1 MNGKQLKNSILQ
13 WAIQGKLVPPVC
25 RQAGKTLMTNPVPRD
40 KGKECWFTYVIECE
54 DGSFYKGFTDNLLRR
69 YQQHCNGTGA
79 DYTKTHKP
87 KQLYYWEM
95 HYSKEAAL
103 QREKYLK
110 SGVGREWFKKEVVDK
125 PENFEPASVLLEK
138 IRQEKERLIKEK
150 KIKRDKNASIIYR
163 GEDNSYYEK
172 ILTTGEVKCIDEE
185 VPFEIPKG
193 WEWTRIGNIFNH
205 TSGKQQSSSNKGGG
219 TPQKFI
225 TTSNLYWG
233 HFILDNVKV
242 MNFTDEEIKTCSATK
257 GDLLVCEGGAG
268 YGRSAIWNEDYD
280 ICLQNH
286 VHRLRPCVSGICE
299 YVYHFIYL
307 LKESNNLVSVG
318 TAMPGL
324 SANRLKGL
332 LLPFPPL
339 SEQRRIVA
347 KLAELLPQIEKYNNV
362 QNKLDELNTT
372 IKDCLKK
379 SILQEA
385 IQGKLVPQLAE
396 EGRAQELLEQIK
408 AEKRKLVK
416 EGKLKKSA
424 LSDSVIFRG
433 DDNKYCEKIGKSVQ
447 CIDEE
452 IPFEIP
458 ESWVWCKFQD
468 IANSELGKTMNKAS
482 DKGGEVPYLCS
493 INVYWDKV
501 DLSVLK
507 VAPFSIAEKE
517 KYLLQKGDLL
527 ICEGGEVG
535 RCAIWSN
542 DKTMY
547 YQNALHRVRFYGD
560 ISSKFIQNVIR
571 SYKTMG
577 IIDKNSKGMTIKH
590 FTKTALNSLYVP
602 LPPFQEQ
609 QRIVAQIEKLFEQL
623 H

>member
-1 MNGKQLKNSILQ
+1 MGSIGDWGAGATPAKGNPDYYGGSILWLRTGELNNGIVYDSEIKVTKKALQ
-13 WAIQGKLVPPVC
+13 ECSLRMNRIGDVLIAMYGATIGKVAIV
-25 RQAGKTLMTNPVPRD
+25 
-40 KGKECWFTYVIECE
+40 GKE
-54 DGSFYKGFTDNLLRR
+54 
-69 YQQHCNGTGA
+69 
-79 DYTKTHKP
+79 
-87 KQLYYWEM
+87 
-95 HYSKEAAL
+95 
-103 QREKYLK
+103 
-110 SGVGREWFKKEVVDK
+110 
-125 PENFEPASVLLEK
+125 
-138 IRQEKERLIKEK
+138 
-150 KIKRDKNASIIYR
+150 
-163 GEDNSYYEK
+163 
-172 ILTTGEVKCIDEE
+172 LTTNQACCACTPFGIYNYFLFFFLMGSQID
-185 VPFEIPKG
+185 FIKKG
-193 WEWTRIGNIFNH
+193 
-205 TSGKQQSSSNKGGG
+205 
-219 TPQKFI
+219 
-225 TTSNLYWG
+225 
-233 HFILDNVKV
+233 
-242 MNFTDEEIKTCSATK
+242 
-257 GDLLVCEGGAG
+257 EGGAQPNIS
-268 YGRSAIWNEDYD
+268 REK
-280 ICLQNH
+280 L
-286 VHRLRPCVSGICE
+286 VSHLMPIPPLTE
-299 YVYHFIYL
+299 QYRIVEKIQYL
-307 LKESNNLVSVG
+307 LPLV
-318 TAMPGL
+318 
-324 SANRLKGL
+324 
-332 LLPFPPL
+332 
-339 SEQRRIVA
+339 
-347 KLAELLPQIEKYNNV
+347 EKYSDG
-362 QNKLDELNTT
+362 QILQDKLNSE
-372 IKDCLKK
+372 IKDKLRK

-385 IQGKLVPQLAE
+385 IQGKLVPQIAE
-396 EGRAQELLEQIK
+396 EGTAHELLEQIK
-408 AEKRKLVK
+408 TEKQKLVK

-424 LSDSVIFRG
+424 LNDSIIFKG
-433 DDNKYCEKIGKSVQ
+433 DDNKYYEKIGKSVQ

-501 DLSVLK
+501 DLSNVK

-547 YQNALHRVRFYGD
+547 YQNALHRVRFYGN
-560 ISSKFIQNVIR
+560 INPKFIQNVIR